1 MSDRE
6 HKIEQVCNHLLSG
19 ANINEIYLHI
29 QNNPKRLFRH
39 KNTYPERKRNASGG
53 HDLVVG
59 KTETKVPGTFGSVL
73 GRTEVRS
80 ADKDVKQKR
89 CVKSAKAT
97 ISKHPENKRVTL
109 HSVYQG
115 KEKVCLPQ
123 NNM

>member
-1 MSDRE
+1 MQSSIEWCKHQRNILTHPEQSEKIIPEQE
-6 HKIEQVCNHLLSG
+6 H
-19 ANINEIYLHI
+19 
-29 QNNPKRLFRH
+29 
-39 KNTYPERKRNASGG
+39 TYPERKRNASGG
-53 HDLVVG
+53 HGLVVG
-59 KTETKVPGTFGSVL
+59 KTEARVPGTFGSVL

-97 ISKHPENKRVTL
+97 TSKHPENKHVTP
-109 HSVYQG
+109 HFVSQG

>member
-1 MSDRE
+1 MQSSIWWCKHQRNILTHPKQSEKIFPAQE
-6 HKIEQVCNHLLSG
+6 H
-19 ANINEIYLHI
+19 
-29 QNNPKRLFRH
+29 
-39 KNTYPERKRNASGG
+39 TYPERKRNASGG
-53 HDLVVG
+53 DDLVVG
-59 KTETKVPGTFGSVL
+59 KTEARVPGTFGSVL

-97 ISKHPENKRVTL
+97 TSKHPENKHVTL
-109 HSVYQG
+109 YSVSQG